1 MTWGETWVG
10 GRRALS
16 LQQLLELHSLRKPIK
31 MPRTYTRL
39 AGALSSGIPIG
50 WAGCQGDKGGH
61 LCGAG
66 GVWGHKESGQHALPS
81 MPPATQRTAALAMSL
96 LPACSPHGLSVQP
109 RWQHLYHLP
118 SCQPWGLTGIPGGGH
133 STPLGRRG
141 LVQHHAPAA
150 GTQTQPR
157 PVTSTPGPK
166 QTPQEPPTACC
177 QRAAVGS
184 GTAQSPGPPGTH
196 SHRFSFWYPQAH
208 GRGQRKRS

>member
-50 WAGCQGDKGGH
+50 RAGCQGDKGGH
-61 LCGAG
+61 LCGAD
-66 GVWGHKESGQHALPS
+66 GVWGHKESGQHALPF
-81 MPPATQRTAALAMSL
+81 MPAATRHAAALATSL
-96 LPACSPHGLSVQP
+96 LPARSPHGLGAQP
-109 RWQHLYHLP
+109 RWQHPYHLP
-118 SCQPWGLTGIPGGGH
+118 SCQLWGLTGTPEGGC
-133 STPLGRRG
+133 STLLGRRG
-141 LVQHHAPAA
+141 LVQHHDPAA

-157 PVTSTPGPK
+157 PVTSTPGPR
-166 QTPQEPPTACC
+166 QTPREPLTACC

-184 GTAQSPGPPGTH
+184 GTA
-196 SHRFSFWYPQAH
+196 RAQAFPAPTLTT
-208 GRGQRKRS
+208 